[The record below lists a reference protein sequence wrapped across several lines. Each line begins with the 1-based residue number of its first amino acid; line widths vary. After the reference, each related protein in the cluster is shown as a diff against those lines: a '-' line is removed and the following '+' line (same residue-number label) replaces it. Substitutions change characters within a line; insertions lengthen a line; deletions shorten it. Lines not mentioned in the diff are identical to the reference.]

1 MGGALRLDNFR
12 REYRQLPDVPG
23 VETMAGLVLNKLEVV
38 PAQGESVTID
48 GLRLTVQAADERR
61 IRELLVETVKKR

>member
-1 MGGALRLDNFR
+1 M
-12 REYRQLPDVPG
+12 PG

-38 PAQGESVTID
+38 PGAGDSVTIG

-61 IRELLVETVKKR
+61 IRELLVEAVKKR